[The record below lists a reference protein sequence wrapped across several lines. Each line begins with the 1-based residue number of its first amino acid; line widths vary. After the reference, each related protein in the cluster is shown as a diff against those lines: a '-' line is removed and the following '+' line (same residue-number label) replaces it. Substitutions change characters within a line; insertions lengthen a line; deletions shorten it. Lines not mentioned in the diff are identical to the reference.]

1 MIVLYV
7 LFIWLY
13 SIGISIVALW
23 NGKAA
28 QWKAGRKNLWTDLE
42 QTLRQAQDRPFSK
55 PHAVIW
61 IHSASAGEFE
71 QAKPVIEALKETY
84 PAYKILVTVFSPSGY
99 PAAKKFSLADFVFY
113 LPLDTAA
120 NAKRFLEIVQPKL
133 VLFIKYDYWY
143 HHLKAV
149 HERGIPLLL
158 VSAIFRK
165 EQAFFKGY
173 GGFYLSMLRFFTQ
186 LFVQDETSHGLLKKF
201 GITNSTVAGD
211 TRFDRV
217 IQIANAFQP
226 VPFLNEFVDGR
237 SVVVAGSTWPD
248 DERTLYAVLK
258 SFAGL
263 KLVLA
268 PHEISEAH
276 LKSVTQLF
284 QKSIL
289 YSTVKNAA
297 GESVKKSL
305 KEADVLI
312 IDNFGML
319 SKLYHYATIT
329 YIGGGFKKS
338 GIHNTVEAAVF
349 GKPVFFGPNY
359 QKFREA
365 RGLLAAG
372 GGFSYTDET
381 ELKNKLVRLL
391 LQKATLNE
399 SSAAAY
405 TYVHNNGGATET
417 VMHFIQEKR
426 LLTS

>member
-1 MIVLYV
+1 LIVLYV